1 MARVGCDVCGGNL
14 QMDAGGKT
22 ATCQFCGMQYSVE
35 RMREKIQE
43 IRGTVKV
50 EGSVQ
55 ARQTGTTEDV
65 EQWRTLMHKYL
76 EASDYQSA
84 YDIIGKIMQAA
95 PSDEECS
102 KLYPLVRDYIDLK
115 VADGKLFK
123 YNGKRSEL
131 ALPDGIREIGED
143 AFAGN
148 NGIKKVVLPDSV
160 QTIAAGAFEK
170 ASIKEIAISPNSK
183 LLCIGAHAFMD
194 SQLTSIYIP
203 ASLTTLSEQAFF
215 GCPIEKVEFAP
226 KGNLTCIGE
235 SAFAHTRITD
245 IVIPDY
251 IKEIRYQ
258 AFCGC
263 PLEKVEFAPKGNL
276 TCIGKSAFAH
286 TRITDIVIPDGI
298 KEIGDRAFHGCGLLK
313 NVSFLNVNNIE
324 SIGEVA
330 FGGCSSLYSF
340 PESFPNL
347 KKAGCSILGD
357 PGWNLDEE
365 GPLVKKQKERFGEI
379 WKRNGQCPGC
389 GGTVIKKGVFGI
401 FTCINCNSSWKN

>member
-1 MARVGCDVCGGNL
+1 MLVCDVCGGNL

-183 LLCIGAHAFMD
+183 LLCIGAHAFLNA
-194 SQLTSIYIP
+194 QLTSIYIP

-226 KGNLTCIGE
+226 KGNLT
-235 SAFAHTRITD
+235 
-245 IVIPDY
+245 
-251 IKEIRYQ
+251 
-258 AFCGC
+258 
-263 PLEKVEFAPKGNL
+263 
-276 TCIGKSAFAH
+276 
-286 TRITDIVIPDGI
+286 
-298 KEIGDRAFHGCGLLK
+298 
-313 NVSFLNVNNIE
+313 
-324 SIGEVA
+324 
-330 FGGCSSLYSF
+330 CSSLYSF

>member
-1 MARVGCDVCGGNL
+1 MAMLVCDVCGGNL

-226 KGNLTCIGE
+226 TGNLISIGTT
-235 SAFAHTRITD
+235 AFAKTRITD

-251 IKEIRYQ
+251 
-258 AFCGC
+258 
-263 PLEKVEFAPKGNL
+263 V
-276 TCIGKSAFAH
+276 
-286 TRITDIVIPDGI
+286 
-298 KEIGDRAFHGCGLLK
+298 KEIGSYAFLGCGYLK
-313 NVSFLNVNNIE
+313 DVSFANVDSIE
-324 SIGEVA
+324 SIGDGA
-330 FGGCSSLYSF
+330 FSSCSSLDSF
-340 PESFPNL
+340 PERFPNI
-347 KKAGCSILGD
+347 KKAGGNILGI
-357 PGWNLDEE
+357 PGSNVFLEE
-365 GPLVKKQKERFGEI
+365 PLVRKQEERFGGI
-379 WKRNGQCPGC
+379 WRRNGQCPKC
-389 GGTVIKKGVFGI
+389 GSTDIKKGLFGI
-401 FTCINCNSSWKN
+401 SFCQNCHNNWID

>member
-1 MARVGCDVCGGNL
+1 MAMLVCDVCGGNL

-65 EQWRTLMHKYL
+65 EQWRVLMHKYL

-102 KLYPLVRDYIDLK
+102 KLYPLVRDYLDLE
-115 VADGKLFK
+115 VVDGKLRK
-123 YNGKRSEL
+123 YNGKKSEL
-131 ALPDGIREIGED
+131 ALPEGIKEIGED
-143 AFAGN
+143 AFAN
-148 NGIKKVVLPDSV
+148 DSCVKKLILPDSV
-160 QTIAAGAFEK
+160 QTIAAGAFEE

-183 LLCIGAHAFMD
+183 LLCIGAHAFMN

-226 KGNLTCIGE
+226 TGNLISIGTT
-235 SAFAHTRITD
+235 AFAKTRITD

-251 IKEIRYQ
+251 
-258 AFCGC
+258 
-263 PLEKVEFAPKGNL
+263 V
-276 TCIGKSAFAH
+276 
-286 TRITDIVIPDGI
+286 
-298 KEIGDRAFHGCGLLK
+298 KEIGSYAFLGCGYLK
-313 NVSFLNVNNIE
+313 DVSFANVDSIE
-324 SIGEVA
+324 SIGDGA
-330 FGGCSSLYSF
+330 FSSCSSLDSF
-340 PESFPNL
+340 PERFPNI
-347 KKAGCSILGD
+347 KKAGGNILGI
-357 PGWNLDEE
+357 PGSNVFLEE
-365 GPLVKKQKERFGEI
+365 PLVRKQEERFGEI
-379 WKRNGQCPGC
+379 WKRNGQCPKC
-389 GGTVIKKGVFGI
+389 GSKSVGKVWFGTYACG
-401 FTCINCNSSWKN
+401 TCSAIWSMR

>member
-1 MARVGCDVCGGNL
+1 MLVCDVCGGNL

-102 KLYPLVRDYIDLK
+102 KLYPLVRDYLDLE
-115 VADGKLFK
+115 VVDGKLRK
-123 YNGKRSEL
+123 YNGKKSEL
-131 ALPDGIREIGED
+131 ALPEGIKEIGED
-143 AFAGN
+143 VFAN
-148 NGIKKVVLPDSV
+148 DSCVKKLILPDSV
-160 QTIAAGAFEK
+160 QTIAAGAFEE

-203 ASLTTLSEQAFF
+203 ASLTTLSEQAF
-215 GCPIEKVEFAP
+215 
-226 KGNLTCIGE
+226 
-235 SAFAHTRITD
+235 R
-245 IVIPDY
+245 
-251 IKEIRYQ
+251 
-258 AFCGC
+258 GC

-276 TCIGKSAFAH
+276 TCIGEGAFAH
-286 TRITDIVIPDGI
+286 TWITDIVIPNYV
-298 KEIGDRAFHGCGLLK
+298 KEIGSDAFEGCGCLK
-313 NVSFLNVNNIE
+313 DVNFANVDSIE
-324 SIGEVA
+324 SIGDEA
-330 FGGCSSLYSF
+330 FSRCSSLDSF
-340 PESFPNL
+340 PERFPNM
-347 KKAGCSILGD
+347 KKAGSNILGKSSSSSF
-357 PGWNLDEE
+357 LE
-365 GPLVKKQKERFGEI
+365 GPLVGKQEGRFGEV
-379 WKRNGQCPGC
+379 WKKNRQCPKC
-389 GGTVIKKGVFGI
+389 GSANIKKGVFRI
-401 FTCINCNSSWKN
+401 LICKDCYNNWIDES

>member
-1 MARVGCDVCGGNL
+1 MAMLVCDVCGGNL

-65 EQWRTLMHKYL
+65 EQWRVLMHKYL

-245 IVIPDY
+245 IVIPD
-251 IKEIRYQ
+251 
-258 AFCGC
+258 
-263 PLEKVEFAPKGNL
+263 
-276 TCIGKSAFAH
+276 
-286 TRITDIVIPDGI
+286 GI

>member
-1 MARVGCDVCGGNL
+1 MAMLVCDVCGGNL

-65 EQWRTLMHKYL
+65 EQWRVLMHKYL

-102 KLYPLVRDYIDLK
+102 KLYPLVRDYLDLE
-115 VADGKLFK
+115 VVDGKLRK
-123 YNGKRSEL
+123 YNGKKSEL
-131 ALPDGIREIGED
+131 ALPEGIKEIGED
-143 AFAGN
+143 AFAN
-148 NGIKKVVLPDSV
+148 DSCVKKLILPDSV

-215 GCPIEKVEFAP
+215 GAPLKKVEFAP

-324 SIGEVA
+324 SIGQVA

>member
-1 MARVGCDVCGGNL
+1 MAMLVCDVCGGNL

-65 EQWRTLMHKYL
+65 EQWRVLMHKYL
-76 EASDYQSA
+76 EASDYQNA

-102 KLYPLVRDYIDLK
+102 KLYPLVRDYRDLK
-115 VADGKLFK
+115 IVDGKLFE
-123 YNGKRSEL
+123 YNGKKSEL
-131 ALPDGIREIGED
+131 ALPDGIKEIGED

-148 NGIKKVVLPDSV
+148 NGIKKLILPDSV

-170 ASIKEIAISPNSK
+170 AFIEEIVISPNSK
-183 LLCIGAHAFMD
+183 LLCIDAHAFMD

-203 ASLTTLSEQAFF
+203 ASLTTLSERAFR
-215 GCPIEKVEFAP
+215 GCPLEKVEFAP
-226 KGNLTCIGE
+226 NGNLTCIGE

-263 PLEKVEFAPKGNL
+263 PLEKVEFAPNGNL
-276 TCIGKSAFAH
+276 TCIGESAFAH
-286 TRITDIVIPDGI
+286 TRITNIVIPNGI
-298 KEIGDRAFHGCGLLK
+298 KEIGIRAFSDCSILK
-313 NVSFLNVNNIE
+313 NVSFSNVNGIE
-324 SIGEVA
+324 SIDDEA
-330 FGGCSSLYSF
+330 FCGCSSLDSF
-340 PESFPNL
+340 PESFPNM
-347 KKAGCSILGD
+347 KEAGRSILGN
-357 PGWNLDEE
+357 PSGSVVQE

-379 WKRNGQCPGC
+379 WKRNGQCPECGC
-389 GGTVIKKGVFGI
+389 RFIKKGLLGT
-401 FTCINCNSSWKN
+401 FTCHNCHSNWIN